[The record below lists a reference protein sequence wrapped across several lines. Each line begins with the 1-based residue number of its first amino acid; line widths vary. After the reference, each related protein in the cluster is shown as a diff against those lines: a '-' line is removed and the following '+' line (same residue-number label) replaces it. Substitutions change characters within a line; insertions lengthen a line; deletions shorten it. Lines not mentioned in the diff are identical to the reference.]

1 MANHFTPHYQSQDN
15 TNKKAKEKEETYW
28 AMKTPDK
35 TVGECETR
43 RSDYYTWLGM
53 NGRRTLMRRCWIFYN
68 MAAILSGSI
77 VQAGDK
83 GQYAM
88 LYVNEFRTLLAQ
100 LMQVIIGNRPAW
112 DPKAMNNDSKALAE
126 CRLARTTLD
135 YYMRSCGLDKTFYR
149 AVEFA
154 CVLGESFVE
163 CIWNTKKGKKLEEG
177 SPAWLKE
184 SIRSGWDGTPEN
196 HPGDL
201 YEGDLEFDTYSGIDV
216 IRDPNAANWDECDWF
231 ITRKFKNK
239 YNISAKY
246 PEKKDRIEAMID
258 ISSSV
263 PLEQYRNYFKL
274 PYKSDRVCEFTF
286 WHKKTA
292 ACPEGRMI
300 KYLSSDIIL
309 EDTPL
314 GYSRIPVFRLAPGEM
329 DGTSNG
335 YTVAFDLC
343 GPQEMINNINSTIT
357 SLIKAYGVCSV
368 SVPVG
373 TRVNEA
379 RLPEGLLLIETVGTT
394 KFELLNFL
402 EIKPELFN
410 YIKFLLERM
419 ETLIG
424 VNKPNASASGS
435 AQALQISQSQQFNQF
450 FQSSYES
457 AFEDLGSMVIE
468 CLQQYA
474 TAPRMIEIVG
484 DDNKATL
491 KSISSSDFGK
501 ITKVVADVSDP
512 MSKTAQGRFQK
523 AQLYVQAG
531 QANNEELFNILEN
544 GKLGNGFQLGETQE
558 ITIQAENEYLSS
570 GKSDPNMPNGLTV
583 MPTDDDME
591 HLRLHGKALAD
602 LMSTPEARI
611 QSAQP
616 DSDLSKAV
624 EAFAQHIKLH
634 MAQQGVQ
641 AQPPGQQPQPGMPP
655 PPPPYANLKAAMG
668 QTPSPNQQQM
678 QQPPQ
683 GKPGPQPGA
692 TPPQG
697 PGQKPPKNPQAAGR
711 PPGAPA
717 ELPNMPGTSASGKTQ
732 FNPTA
737 PPAPTGA

>member
-1 MANHFTPHYQSQDN
+1 MPFEPHPAHYKDPD
-15 TNKKAKEKEETYW
+15 AKPKDDKDITYW
-28 AMKTPDK
+28 AMKSSDK
-35 TVGECETR
+35 TVGELEAR
-43 RSDYYTWLGM
+43 RGDYYTWLGM

-88 LYVNEFRTLLAQ
+88 LYVNEFRTLLSQ
-100 LMQVIIGNRPAW
+100 LMQFIIGSRPAF
-112 DPKAMNNDSKALAE
+112 DPKAMTNDSKALAE

-135 YYMRSCGLDKTFYR
+135 YYVRTSKLDMLMYH
-149 AVEFA
+149 AIEFA
-154 CVLGESFVE
+154 SVLGESFIE
-163 CIWNTKKGKKLEEG
+163 CVWDAKKGNKLEDG
-177 SPAWLKE
+177 SAAWLKTA
-184 SIRSGWDGTPEN
+184 IRSGWDGSEEKKPK
-196 HPGDL
+196 DL
-201 YEGDLEFDTYSGIDV
+201 YEGDLSFDTYSGIDV
-216 IRDPNAANWDECDWF
+216 IRDPNAANWEECDWF

-246 PEKKDRIEAMID
+246 PEKKDSIERMMD

-309 EDTPL
+309 EDVPL
-314 GYSRIPVFRLAPGEM
+314 GYTKIPVFRIAPGEM

-343 GPQEMINNINSTIT
+343 GPQEMINNINSTLT
-357 SLIKAYGVCSV
+357 TLIKAYGVCSV
-368 SVPVG
+368 AVPVG

-379 RLPEGLLLIETVGTT
+379 RLPEGLLLIETVGQT

-402 EIKPELFN
+402 ELKPELFN

-419 ETLIG
+419 ENLIG
-424 VNKPNASASGS
+424 VNKPTPTASGS
-435 AQALQISQSQQFNQF
+435 AQALQVSLSQQFNQT

-457 AFEDLGSMVIE
+457 AFEDLGSMIIE

-474 TAPRMIEIVG
+474 STPRMIEIVG
-484 DDNKATL
+484 EDNKASL
-491 KSISSSDFGK
+491 KSISGADFGK

-531 QANNEELFNILEN
+531 QANNVELFNILEN
-544 GKLGNGFQLGETQE
+544 GKLGSGFELGESQE
-558 ITIQAENEYLSS
+558 ITIQAENEALATGSS
-570 GKSDPNMPNGLTV
+570 FNIA
-583 MPTDDDME
+583 PTDDDTE

-602 LMSTPEARI
+602 LLSTPQARI
-611 QSAQP
+611 EAAKAG
-616 DSDLSKAV
+616 SDLSKAV
-624 EAFAQHIKLH
+624 EAFMQHIQMH
-634 MAQQGVQ
+634 QAQQGVQ
-641 AQPPGQQPQPGMPP
+641 PAPPGPPQPGQPP
-655 PPPPYANLKAAMG
+655 PPPPFANLKAAMG
-668 QTPSPNQQQM
+668 QAPPPGQGPPPGSP
-678 QQPPQ
+678 PP
-683 GKPGPQPGA
+683 
-692 TPPQG
+692 
-697 PGQKPPKNPQAAGR
+697 PGQKPSGPPPGQTPPHGQGQPTNKPAQPGGR

-717 ELPNMPGTSASGKTQ
+717 DLPNQPVTAGGKAQLIPGT
-732 FNPTA
+732 
-737 PPAPTGA
+737 PPPPTGG